1 MIFILT
7 CEQRLHTSNKKVGT
21 RPINPRKNTNSGRNQ
36 IITNTKLHVWDTA
49 QLSRVNLQSLNI
61 ARTEWKCNRIAC
73 KHMKTRKCCHAL
85 WEWVSF
91 YPVVFNIQSM
101 IYRNILWFKS
111 GPFKTLFN
119 ERLVKKLILIFFP
132 LTKKE
137 MLEKE

>member
-73 KHMKTRKCCHAL
+73 KHMKTRKCCHAFGNGL
-85 WEWVSF
+85 
-91 YPVVFNIQSM
+91 VFIQSFSTY
-101 IYRNILWFKS
+101 IQRFIGTFCGLKAGHS
-111 GPFKTLFN
+111 RPFS
-119 ERLVKKLILIFFP
+119 
-132 LTKKE
+132 TKD
-137 MLEKE
+137 L